1 MKSHSEAIP
10 YPMLTGAN
18 LAARIGLWTPSTL
31 LSPHVASDGDA
42 VIESLVTDQPL
53 DEETR
58 NRIRERGR
66 RLTEEIRQK
75 FGEMNVAV
83 DLVRESRD
91 E

>member
-1 MKSHSEAIP
+1 MKTFEAPVAPDI
-10 YPMLTGAN
+10 
-18 LAARIGLWTPSTL
+18 AA
-31 LSPHVASDGDA
+31 DGDA
-42 VIESLVTDQPL
+42 VIESLVRGQPL

-66 RLTEEIRQK
+66 KLTEQIRQK
-75 FGEMNVAV
+75 YGEMNIAV